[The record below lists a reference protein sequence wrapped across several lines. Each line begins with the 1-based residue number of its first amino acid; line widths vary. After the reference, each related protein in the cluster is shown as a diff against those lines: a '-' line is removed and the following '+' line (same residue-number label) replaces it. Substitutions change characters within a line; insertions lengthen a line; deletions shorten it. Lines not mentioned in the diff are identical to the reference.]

1 MIEAWNKL
9 DRVDED
15 RRAALVA
22 EADRRDD
29 VVALSALTGEGLER
43 LITAVADRLT
53 AAARVHRIPL
63 SPSDGEDLAW
73 LRAHGTVVREAA
85 REDGKTRAVGVRLS
99 DAARRS
105 FEARLGA
112 RSNIRSARALP
123 AAPPPATWSS

>member
-53 AAARVHRIPL
+53 AAARVHRIQL
-63 SPSDGEDLAW
+63 SSSDGQRSE
-73 LRAHGTVVREAA
+73 AHTSELQSLMRISYAVFCLTKKTAHIYHTHNGTQ
-85 REDGKTRAVGVRLS
+85 
-99 DAARRS
+99 
-105 FEARLGA
+105 
-112 RSNIRSARALP
+112 
-123 AAPPPATWSS
+123 

>member
-53 AAARVHRIPL
+53 AAARVHRIQL
-63 SPSDGEDLAW
+63 SSSDGEGLAW
-73 LRAHGTVVREAA
+73 LRAHGTVVREEAS
-85 REDGKTRAVGVRLS
+85 EDGDRKSTRL
-99 DAARRS
+99 
-105 FEARLGA
+105 
-112 RSNIRSARALP
+112 N
-123 AAPPPATWSS
+123 SSP